1 MWLHRGANSDRATAR
16 AGDDRTNMGSSALAV
31 LGAVGL
37 VAVIGY
43 QFIGISVLCDE
54 YLCPALDEVGPCG
67 HPSPCRLRRPAAPSY
82 GWMRTARSRALESD
96 PLSPLSSAA
105 PPTPSHKP
113 AIATP
118 QQAQTAATATAQV
131 CEKLKMPR
139 SLAGA
144 TLVAFGSSAPEVG
157 STTWSGDTWRIRM
170 PSLDE
175 PSE

>member
-1 MWLHRGANSDRATAR
+1 
-16 AGDDRTNMGSSALAV
+16 MGLSALAV

-54 YLCPALDEVGPCG
+54 YLCPALDE
-67 HPSPCRLRRPAAPSY
+67 
-82 GWMRTARSRALESD
+82 
-96 PLSPLSSAA
+96 
-105 PPTPSHKP
+105 
-113 AIATP
+113 
-118 QQAQTAATATAQV
+118 V